1 MEFNVNNIDDIVK
14 YYKGTYVKLKESG
27 DTLLKVELVDKES
40 GVWCISGV
48 TDTGGG
54 WKLWLD
60 EDNSY
65 EVDYILPN
73 KSFFQFENR
82 AVMLVRIPAQQ
93 YQRGISSKNT
103 SLRYLAANGKIAA
116 VDISMEL
123 LKTFVNK
130 QQFKTITEATM
141 LAESPNSHCLSSRM
155 MMMGH
160 LIYVDFVAVARVTL
174 SSKKELQPSIFMKAP
189 IFRNEV
195 EQLMKQNNET
205 FRVLP

>member
-1 MEFNVNNIDDIVK
+1 
-14 YYKGTYVKLKESG
+14 
-27 DTLLKVELVDKES
+27 
-40 GVWCISGV
+40 
-48 TDTGGG
+48 
-54 WKLWLD
+54 
-60 EDNSY
+60 
-65 EVDYILPN
+65 
-73 KSFFQFENR
+73 
-82 AVMLVRIPAQQ
+82 
-93 YQRGISSKNT
+93 
-103 SLRYLAANGKIAA
+103 
-116 VDISMEL
+116 
-123 LKTFVNK
+123 
-130 QQFKTITEATM
+130 M